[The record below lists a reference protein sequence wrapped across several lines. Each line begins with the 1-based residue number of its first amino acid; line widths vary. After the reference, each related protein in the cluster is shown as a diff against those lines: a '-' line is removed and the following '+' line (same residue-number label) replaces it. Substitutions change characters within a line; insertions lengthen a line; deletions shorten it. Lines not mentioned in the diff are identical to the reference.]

1 MEGKRKMKNLKN
13 KVIVCVSSVSAL
25 AFSALPAFAEPAGF
39 TIPSLPMDDLYT
51 LSTAVLAGLATIWVL
66 RKIIKT
72 TNRS

>member
-1 MEGKRKMKNLKN
+1 MKNLKN
-13 KVIVCVSSVSAL
+13 KVIVGVSSVSAL
-25 AFSALPAFAEPAGF
+25 AFSALPAFAEPSGF